1 MKTLKCFLTM
11 LLGAVLVAS
20 CGNKE
25 DVKTTYTITVDRQS
39 IQDVAANNPGVEVL
53 VITTDAPY
61 WILSAPDWVTPDKK
75 QGVGGGESTI
85 VSLTIAP
92 NYRNEATTTLPR
104 SGEIKISGG
113 NTSVTVRINQLGH
126 TAVIDPN
133 ASIGGIP
140 SLAEFLDF
148 VTCINEGNSPVR
160 WMNNNFEVELL
171 ADIDLAS
178 VTDWTPIGNVE
189 STGNGNNACA
199 PKGNYFT
206 GVFNGGNHTI
216 RNFKTTKELAAGQ
229 TWGLFGCIYNATVKN
244 LNLEAEV
251 TYSATGAADA
261 GVLVGTAYGSTIDN
275 VKVTAKVTSTGAT
288 TAARLAI
295 GGVVGFLYAESVEAN
310 TYDSLVKNCE
320 VTATVN
326 IDWGN
331 NTGNGA
337 TCVMYGGIA
346 GFATSVKEDT
356 AVNLIKDCV
365 HNGTMTVKLGRC
377 SGICATAN
385 CGTHI
390 EGCTNN
396 ASQLNTAPDGRI
408 GQICCNLSTNSAV
421 IDCVNTGDLTST
433 GESTT
438 AGALVALVGDA
449 TAYIEG
455 GARCA
460 NTGTILGRNT
470 RYLSLL
476 VANNN
481 AFDHIRDVVLSGKL
495 GVYKADGNHEMYD
508 VNSGNIM
515 EFIGYIAPA
524 YAEVITNITYVSDPG
539 TIPGPDDPS
548 EPDSPDKNGG
558 IDGLDLI
565 DDTWN

>member
-1 MKTLKCFLTM
+1 MKTLKCFLTV
-11 LLGAVLVAS
+11 LLGAVLAVS
-20 CGNKE
+20 CGNKNQGQ
-25 DVKTTYTITVDRQS
+25 TTYTITVDRQS
-39 IQDVAANNPGVEVL
+39 IQDVAANNPGVETL

-113 NTSVTVRINQLGH
+113 NTSVSVRINQLGH

-140 SLAEFLDF
+140 SLAEFMDF
-148 VTCINEGNSPVR
+148 VACVNEGNSPIR
-160 WMNNNFEVELL
+160 WMNSNFEVELL
-171 ADIDLAS
+171 ADIDLSS
-178 VTDWTPIGNVE
+178 VTEWTPIGNVE

-229 TWGLFGCIYNATVKN
+229 TWGLFGCIYNATIKN
-244 LNLEAEV
+244 LNLEADV

-275 VKVTAKVTSTGAT
+275 VKVTAKVTSTGAS

-295 GGVVGFLYAESVEAN
+295 GGVVGFLYSETVEATTFN
-310 TYDSLVKNCE
+310 SCVKNCD

-346 GFATSVKEDT
+346 GFATSIKEETET
-356 AVNLIKDCV
+356 AANLIKDCV

-408 GQICCNLSTNSAV
+408 GQICCNLSYHSYIKDA
-421 IDCVNTGDLTST
+421 VNTGNLTTT
-433 GESTT
+433 GSSCRT
-438 AGALVALVGDA
+438 GAIVGLIGDV

-455 GARCA
+455 GERVT
-460 NTGTILGRNT
+460 NTGTILGCNT
-470 RYLSLL
+470 TYLGLL
-476 VANNN
+476 N
-481 AFDHIRDVVLSGKL
+481 AHNSNFDHISDIKLAGKL
-495 GVYKADGNHEMYD
+495 GVYKEDGNHEMYPISNATIMD
-508 VNSGNIM
+508 YIGNISAANK
-515 EFIGYIAPA
+515 EK
-524 YAEVITNITYVSDPG
+524 VSNITFVG
-539 TIPGPDDPS
+539 EATETPS
-548 EPDSPDKNGG
+548 TGGG
-558 IDGLDLI
+558 ISDLDPVN
-565 DDTWN
+565 DTWN

>member
-1 MKTLKCFLTM
+1 MKTLKCFLTV
-11 LLGAVLVAS
+11 LLGAVLAVS
-20 CGNKE
+20 CGNKNQGQ
-25 DVKTTYTITVDRQS
+25 TTYTITVDRQS

-61 WILSAPDWVTPDKK
+61 WILSTPDWVTPDKK

-140 SLAEFLDF
+140 SLAEFMDF
-148 VTCINEGNSPVR
+148 VACVNEGNSPIR
-160 WMNNNFEVELL
+160 WMNSNFEVELL
-171 ADIDLAS
+171 ADIDLSS
-178 VTDWTPIGNVE
+178 VTEWTPIGNVE

-216 RNFKTTKELAAGQ
+216 RNFKTTKALAAGQ
-229 TWGLFGCIYNATVKN
+229 TWGLFGCIYNATIKN
-244 LNLEAEV
+244 LNVEGEV

-261 GVLVGTAYGSTIDN
+261 GVVVGTAYGSTIDN
-275 VKVTAKVTSTGAT
+275 VKLTAKITSTEGASTGA
-288 TAARLAI
+288 RFVV
-295 GGVVGFLYAESVEAN
+295 GGIVGFLYSETVEAN
-310 TYDSLVKNCE
+310 TFDSCVKNCE

-326 IDWGN
+326 MTNGN

-337 TCVMYGGIA
+337 TGVMYGGIV

-365 HNGTMTVKLGRC
+365 HNGTMTANLCRC
-377 SGICATAN
+377 SGICSTAN

-396 ASQLNTAPDGRI
+396 ASQVNTFENGRI
-408 GQICCNLSTNSAV
+408 GQICCNLSVRSHV
-421 IDCVNTGDLTST
+421 KDCVNNGDLTTS
-433 GESTT
+433 GANTT
-438 AGALVALVGDA
+438 TGALVALMGDDS
-449 TAYIEG
+449 AYIEG
-455 GARCA
+455 GDRTA
-460 NTGTILGRNT
+460 NTATIIGAT
-470 RYLSLL
+470 PKYLSLL
-476 VANNN
+476 CANNN
-481 AFDHIRDVVLSGKL
+481 KFDHLTNVKLAGKL
-495 GVYKADGNHEMYD
+495 GLYKADGNHEMYPI
-508 VNSGNIM
+508 SPATIM
-515 EFIGYIAPA
+515 DYIGYINPA
-524 YAEVITNITYVSDPG
+524 YLEKVENITFVG
-539 TIPGPDDPS
+539 EATETPS
-548 EPDSPDKNGG
+548 TGGG
-558 IDGLDLI
+558 ISDLNPVN
-565 DDTWN
+565 DTWN